1 MINEKAFLKA
11 LDEVIEKEDKI
22 IVLYSGLWT
31 FIHKVNFKVKNIK
44 GIPAK
49 ILDLIEYKVGKK
61 RTLILPSFSGSQF
74 HRQKKIFDIGKTIDK
89 NNGLLPLTAL
99 KRQYYYRTPDP
110 IFSYLIYGEKK
121 NIKNNKFI
129 TSWGEHSILDYFS
142 KNKVRIV
149 NLGLPWNEGCAYL
162 HKFEADYEVPWR
174 YYKTFNGKLKKN
186 KKIIGNCSITNFC
199 SSIKT
204 PLLYDFKSF
213 IKKIEKAKSFKKS
226 SSNLLKLESIKTPC
240 LDAIGKKLFDL
251 NPWLIVNNKLETKNW
266 IKKFKEKEINN
277 KLVL

>member
-1 MINEKAFLKA
+1 MRFLGDITKH
-11 LDEVIEKEDKI
+11 L
-22 IVLYSGLWT
+22 T
-31 FIHKVNFKVKNIK
+31 VN
-44 GIPAK
+44 
-49 ILDLIEYKVGKK
+49 
-61 RTLILPSFSGSQF
+61 
-74 HRQKKIFDIGKTIDK
+74 
-89 NNGLLPLTAL
+89 
-99 KRQYYYRTPDP
+99 
-110 IFSYLIYGEKK
+110 
-121 NIKNNKFI
+121 
-129 TSWGEHSILDYFS
+129 
-142 KNKVRIV
+142 
-149 NLGLPWNEGCAYL
+149 
-162 HKFEADYEVPWR
+162 
-174 YYKTFNGKLKKN
+174 LKKN

-251 NPWLIVNNKLETKNW
+251 NPWLIVNNKLETKKW